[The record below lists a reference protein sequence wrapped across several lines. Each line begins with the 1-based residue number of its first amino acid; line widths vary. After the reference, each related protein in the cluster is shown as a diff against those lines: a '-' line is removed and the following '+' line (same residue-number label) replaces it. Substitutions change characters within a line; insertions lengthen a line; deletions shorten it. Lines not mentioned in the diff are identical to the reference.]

1 MARVLIIRHHSED
14 RPGLVGEAFEA
25 RGFELDVVMMDAESP
40 TPSVAGYDL
49 LVVLGSK
56 HAVYDEEIE
65 AAWFGRELEV
75 LAEADRLK
83 VPVLGICFGAQALCV
98 HYGGVVK
105 PSGEP
110 EIGWYKIEPLAESG
124 VDEGPWFEFHFDHC
138 IPPPHAELWARSP
151 RAVQVFA
158 IGKSVGVQFHPE
170 IDDVQLGEWFAGG
183 DDNGAREFGL
193 EPADLL
199 AQTAIETPAA
209 RVRTAALVDLFLAH
223 ALG

>member
-1 MARVLIIRHHSED
+1 MARVQIIRNHSED

-40 TPSVAGYDL
+40 TPSAAGYDL

-56 HAVYDEEIE
+56 HAVYDERIE

-75 LAEADRLK
+75 LAEADQLK

-105 PSGEP
+105 PSGDP
-110 EIGWYKIEPLAESG
+110 EIGWYKIEPLGESG
-124 VDEGPWFEFHFDHC
+124 SDEGPWFEFHFDHC

-151 RAVQVFA
+151 RAVQAFA
-158 IGKSVGVQFHPE
+158 IGKNVGVQFHPE
-170 IDDVQLGEWFAGG
+170 VDEVQLAEWFASG

-199 AQTAIETPAA
+199 AQTALETPGA